1 VRHVLV
7 VEDDEDVAVPLANL
21 LSAGGFEAAVV
32 SRGEDAIAH
41 VGGRDTDL
49 VILDGVL
56 PDMDGLEVC
65 SALRDRGFDGGLIM
79 VTGRSGELDV
89 VAGLDAGA
97 DDYLTKPCSVAEL
110 QSRVRSVL
118 RRINRTYGPPPDRT
132 PSGLHVGEHVVTF
145 DGAEIV
151 SRGREYDVLA
161 LLVAHRGQ
169 VVRRETLMERVWG
182 SDWTGSAMVLPSAV
196 GRIRD
201 RLASVGA
208 PDRID
213 NVRGI
218 GFRLSPGSHG
228 AAPRLIAPRTDSDA
242 G

>member
-1 VRHVLV
+1 MAHVLV
-7 VEDDEDVAVPLANL
+7 VEDDEDVAVPLTHLFA
-21 LSAGGFEAAVV
+21 AGGYDAALV
-32 SRGEDAIAH
+32 SRGDDALAH
-41 VGGRDTDL
+41 VGGHDTDV

-65 SALRDRGFDGGLIM
+65 SALREIGFEGGLIM
-79 VTGRSGELDV
+79 VTGRGGELDV

-110 QSRVRSVL
+110 MSRVRSVH
-118 RRINRTYGPPPDRT
+118 RRVHRTYGPPPDRT

-161 LLVAHRGQ
+161 LLVANRGR

-182 SDWTGSAMVLPSAV
+182 SDWNGSEMVLPSAI

-208 PDRID
+208 PDQVE

-218 GFRLSPGSHG
+218 GFRLS
-228 AAPRLIAPRTDSDA
+228 A

>member
-1 VRHVLV
+1 MAHVLV
-7 VEDDEDVAVPLANL
+7 VEDDEDVAVPLTHLFA
-21 LSAGGFEAAVV
+21 AGGYDAALV
-32 SRGEDAIAH
+32 SRGDDALAH
-41 VGGRDTDL
+41 VGGHDTDV
-49 VILDGVL
+49 VILDGAL

-65 SALRDRGFDGGLIM
+65 SALREIGFEGGLIM
-79 VTGRSGELDV
+79 VTGRGGELDV

-110 QSRVRSVL
+110 MSRVRSVL
-118 RRINRTYGPPPDRT
+118 RRVHGTYAPLTDRV
-132 PSGLHVGEHVVTF
+132 SLGLYFGEHVVTF

-161 LLVAHRGQ
+161 LLVANRGR
-169 VVRRETLMERVWG
+169 VVRRELLMERVWG
-182 SDWTGSAMVLPSAV
+182 SDWTGSEMVLPSAI

-208 PDRID
+208 PDRVD

-218 GFRLSPGSHG
+218 GFRLSPG
-228 AAPRLIAPRTDSDA
+228 
-242 G
+242 

>member
-1 VRHVLV
+1 MRHVLV
-7 VEDDEDVAVPLANL
+7 VEDDEDIAVPLARL
-21 LSAGGFEAAVV
+21 FAAGGYDAALV
-32 SRGEDAIAH
+32 STGEDALVH
-41 VGGRDTDL
+41 VGGRDTDV

-79 VTGRSGELDV
+79 VTGRGGELDV

-110 QSRVRSVL
+110 MSRVRSVL
-118 RRINRTYGPPPDRT
+118 RRIHGSYEPPPDRRS
-132 PSGLHVGEHVVTF
+132 SGLQVGEHVITF

-161 LLVAHRGQ
+161 ALVAHRGQ

-182 SDWTGSAMVLPSAV
+182 SDWSGSPMVLPSAI
-196 GRIRD
+196 GRIRE

-208 PDRID
+208 PDRVE

-218 GFRLSPGSHG
+218 GFRLS
-228 AAPRLIAPRTDSDA
+228 AR
-242 G
+242 